1 MNKNIERIRRIVRLI
16 DADVF
21 LSLLF
26 VFVLFSF
33 FSDRVTTS
41 YVERFQSL
49 INFVFS
55 EIHSASSTDFLVIDE
70 LDYYFHD
77 ALDSSSHDAL
87 DSSFHVELDSSSDV
101 ELFRHRKILAHS
113 LDADELMKSLSEEQ
127 MKDLSEEQ
135 MKNLSERQMK
145 NLSEEHDRRLNK
157 RKMGCLT
164 HNLTR

>member
-113 LDADELMKSLSEEQ
+113 LDADGLMRDLSGGQMRGLSEEQ
-127 MKDLSEEQ
+127 MRG
-135 MKNLSERQMK
+135 LSER
-145 NLSEEHDRRLNK
+145 HDRRLSE
-157 RKMGCLT
+157 REMRCLT
-164 HNLTR
+164 HTLTRQTKHE